1 MNFEINTAIDIA
13 TKGAYLFKG
22 NAGIYNSILKSIDLN
37 TEIPPQ
43 KGKGQILDLLCMIF
57 SLPKYATEKDQI
69 SNLIKSIDI
78 SKGPTIV
85 KLINLISIFRP
96 ENILL
101 INPMYTKFSLELES
115 SPEAQQLLN
124 KMLDSITGLTDI
136 LFNII
141 KIINPMQIVD
151 VIKRSM
157 NSKKGGKR
165 KRKSMKKRKSKKRK
179 SKKRKSFRKKFM
191 N

>member
-1 MNFEINTAIDIA
+1 MNFEINAAIDVA
-13 TKGAYLFKG
+13 TKGAYLLKG
-22 NAGIYNSILKSIDLN
+22 NAGIYNNILKSIDLN

-57 SLPKYATEKDQI
+57 SLPKYSAEKDHI
-69 SNLIKSIDI
+69 TSLIKSIDVT
-78 SKGPTIV
+78 KGPTIV

-115 SPEAQQLLN
+115 SPEAQQFLN

-157 NSKKGGKR
+157 SNSKKGGKR
-165 KRKSMKKRKSKKRK
+165 KRKSVRKRKSNKKKRKSVRKR
-179 SKKRKSFRKKFM
+179 R